1 MSITRQHE
9 SMGTCQIILL
19 FICNIS
25 HIKISTEP
33 KAIEIWSA
41 NWATFATFL
50 RCLWKSF
57 GVQSNE
63 ELKQLAIMLS
73 RKLPKGDETMRLV
86 V

>member
-33 KAIEIWSA
+33 TAIEIWLD
-41 NWATFATFL
+41 NWAAIATFL
-50 RCLWKSF
+50 RTLWMSF
-57 GVQSNE
+57 DVQPNE
-63 ELKQLAIMLS
+63 ELK
-73 RKLPKGDETMRLV
+73 
-86 V
+86 